1 MSVNS
6 KRSGIGIWRKEIMT
20 DEKLIALIKKKP
32 EQGIAAAIDLYGG
45 AVRTICSSV
54 LENRED
60 IEEAVSQVFYRL
72 WKYAGNYNGK
82 GSLKSYIYGIARNAA
97 LDAAKI
103 DIETPENV
111 FMKKQQ
117 EQIIHRSVDEM
128 DEPDRSIFIVN
139 YSDL

>member
-1 MSVNS
+1 
-6 KRSGIGIWRKEIMT
+6 MT

-60 IEEAVSQVFYRL
+60 TEEAVSQVFYRL

-82 GSLKSYIYGIARNAA
+82 GSLKSYIYG
-97 LDAAKI
+97 LSL
-103 DIETPENV
+103 
-111 FMKKQQ
+111 
-117 EQIIHRSVDEM
+117 IH
-128 DEPDRSIFIVN
+128 I
-139 YSDL
+139 

>member
-54 LENRED
+54 LESRED

-72 WKYAGNYNGK
+72 WKYAG
-82 GSLKSYIYGIARNAA
+82 
-97 LDAAKI
+97 
-103 DIETPENV
+103 
-111 FMKKQQ
+111 
-117 EQIIHRSVDEM
+117 
-128 DEPDRSIFIVN
+128 
-139 YSDL
+139 

>member
-32 EQGIAAAIDLYGG
+32 EQGIAAAVDLYGG